1 MPSRPSAPSSS
12 VVSLD
17 SGLPRLKPLAQV
29 IALLMV
35 AGGAQASQPFSAAW
49 FAAKGAQQ
57 SAGVARPGAPL
68 PGMTPPPL
76 AQQQKVNQQ
85 LQRSLQNL
93 NNTVA
98 AIAAQQAAQA
108 AGRQAALAAP
118 TNIPDGLGEG
128 GLKVDASLPF
138 EQAWQNA
145 KAPVQS
151 QDGGRTTVTVE
162 QTADRAILN
171 WETFNIGRQTTLRFD
186 QQSNWAVLNRVN
198 DPSARP
204 SQIQGRIEAGGTVMV
219 ANRNG
224 VVFSGSSQVNVR
236 NLVAA
241 AANISDSQFRERGL
255 YFDANGSQP
264 SFTDAAGA
272 VRVERGPC
280 CRAPIRPVP
289 PRQAATCCCSAARW
303 RTPGRSSRPR
313 ARRPWRRAIASTF
326 AAESAPTATCAPP
339 PAATKWPPRWS
350 PAAAPGGWSTRAW
363 SRPPPATSL

>member
-1 MPSRPSAPSSS
+1 MPSRPFVPSSP
-12 VVSLD
+12 VTVSLD
-17 SGLPRLKPLAQV
+17 GGLPRLKPLAQI

-57 SAGVARPGAPL
+57 SAGAARPGAQL

-118 TNIPDGLGEG
+118 TDIPDGLGEG

-151 QDGGRTTVTVE
+151 QADGRTTVTVE

-171 WETFNIGRQTTLRFD
+171 WETFNIGRQTTLQFD

-204 SQIQGRIEAGGTVMV
+204 SQIQGQIKADGTVMV

-241 AANISDSQFRERGL
+241 AASISDSQFRERAL
-255 YFDANGSQP
+255 LQRLA
-264 SFTDAAGA
+264 A
-272 VRVERGPC
+272 VRGRLSLC
-280 CRAPIRPVP
+280 AD
-289 PRQAATCCCSAARW
+289 QAAAAKWWLSMPMASVSAEGPMPKALSTR
-303 RTPGRSSRPR
+303 RTSPLMPGCRHQGRACPLRR
-313 ARRPWRRAIASTF
+313 ARM
-326 AAESAPTATCAPP
+326 
-339 PAATKWPPRWS
+339 
-350 PAAAPGGWSTRAW
+350 
-363 SRPPPATSL
+363 TSNPLIVA